1 MAMNPAKRRSI
12 DDPVVAELQAI
23 KRLLILQLLSSGVS
37 ATHIAMSLGVD
48 NAVISRLV
56 PARAIKKAR
65 SK

>member
-1 MAMNPAKRRSI
+1 MAKNRAKRSRA
-12 DDPVVAELQAI
+12 DDPVVAELQDI
-23 KRLLILQLLSSGVS
+23 KRLLILQLLSSGVK
-37 ATHIAMSLGVD
+37 AMHIATSLGVD